1 MIVVD
6 DGSTD
11 DSLELLNE
19 KYGRHPTVRILNKQN
34 EGQLSCFNEGFAR
47 AKGDIIFFLDSD
59 DTYEPD
65 YLERAL
71 SVYQH
76 DQECDFLSC
85 GRRLFGDKEGVLLDF
100 SVDRDLGYSVI
111 QAAYLHQW
119 IGAATSCLSMRRH
132 VLSKVLP
139 LPFIEDWRIRA
150 DDCLVFG
157 SSLAGVRKRYLAR
170 PLVKYRVHGRNS
182 YRGQATNQSSIYRRR
197 LAINRLF
204 EHFERKLCY
213 SVPQLAEFYHR
224 EFCTIEAPTLSEFGR
239 YFRIGMAARIS
250 PLRRLA
256 CTTAMF
262 RHFVRAARRKKE
274 RLRALE
280 RATAEGPRVSPL
292 VESAR
297 DDSIRPLSTS
307 YQLSK
312 SHAA

>member
-1 MIVVD
+1 
-6 DGSTD
+6 
-11 DSLELLNE
+11 
-19 KYGRHPTVRILNKQN
+19 
-34 EGQLSCFNEGFAR
+34 
-47 AKGDIIFFLDSD
+47 
-59 DTYEPD
+59 
-65 YLERAL
+65 
-71 SVYQH
+71 
-76 DQECDFLSC
+76 
-85 GRRLFGDKEGVLLDF
+85 
-100 SVDRDLGYSVI
+100 
-111 QAAYLHQW
+111 
-119 IGAATSCLSMRRH
+119 
-132 VLSKVLP
+132 
-139 LPFIEDWRIRA
+139 
-150 DDCLVFG
+150 
-157 SSLAGVRKRYLAR
+157 
-170 PLVKYRVHGRNS
+170 LVKYRVHGQNC

-204 EHFERKLCY
+204 EHFERKFCY

-307 YQLSK
+307 YQLNK
-312 SHAA
+312 SQAA